1 LRVTYVGE
9 LGWEIYAPIDR
20 ARVVL
25 DALRREGTAHRLTLC
40 GFRSMLSCRIEKG
53 YRHWGH
59 DIGPDDDPLAC
70 GLSFAVA
77 WDKANA
83 STGEGV
89 DFVGRAALEAIR
101 SAPKKR
107 RLLHFAIEDSAAML
121 HHEEPIFRDGE
132 RMGLITSGTWGHTVG
147 AAVGLGWAARPGDG
161 EAQVDPAWIR
171 EGAWEIEIA
180 GRRFPARASL
190 RAFYDPKSERVRS

>member
-1 LRVTYVGE
+1 
-9 LGWEIYAPIDR
+9 
-20 ARVVL
+20 
-25 DALRREGTAHRLTLC
+25 
-40 GFRSMLSCRIEKG
+40 MLSCRIEKG

-70 GLSFAVA
+70 GLSFAVG

-101 SAPKKR
+101 TAPKKR

-180 GRRFPARASL
+180 GRMNRCRASH
-190 RAFYDPKSERVRS
+190 RTQQPCDHF